1 MPKLREIECEGSNGA
16 GVSDEIGLNA
26 NTDTEAVWICN
37 KTRATETERDVC
49 WVEMRL
55 IDEYKNIDTH
65 SLTTRGDS
73 DKCWEEKWGN

>member
-1 MPKLREIECEGSNGA
+1 MPKLREIECEGGNGA
-16 GVSDEIGLNA
+16 SVSDEIGLNA